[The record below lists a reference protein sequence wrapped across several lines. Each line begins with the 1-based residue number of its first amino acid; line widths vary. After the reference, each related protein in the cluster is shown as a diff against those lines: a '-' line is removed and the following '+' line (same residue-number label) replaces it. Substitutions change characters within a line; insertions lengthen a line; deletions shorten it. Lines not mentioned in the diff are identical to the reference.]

1 MSKKKKEKFSP
12 LLTHEQK
19 TKYREFGQVDENQ
32 NWLEIFTDDM
42 ISDLFTIM
50 KSCSDNQRKAE
61 YVSKEL
67 ADYGFYDV
75 GLGTNILTMANPYY
89 TGVVFKIALDDYG
102 IADNFNDCILSQYVP
117 RYNRVLARDPSA
129 MISVQERLV
138 LPTHDQMRLFMPRIL
153 KVLKELSKY
162 FLIADLSPDMFLNY
176 GITRDGEFRFID
188 ASDLYP
194 LQQMKDTPRCNRI
207 TGEHKHTGKFKY
219 CEGKLKYT
227 EDFKYLICEKCGK
240 QFMPLEFRP
249 RKDVEK
255 LSKILSDGYT
265 SEERATMEQEE
276 LKAIYQ
282 RAGKAVT
289 APTRTIFVSHEDD
302 EDEESFDETERE
314 ENESESS
321 SFETEVPD
329 EDEELASREDAE
341 EDEEVTEAQASEED
355 EEDESNVI
363 IVNGDDEDDQE
374 ADRDSDGFLSLT
386 PRREVV
392 LPGMDSGEEA
402 ETDPEAAEPAEV
414 DESVESE
421 TSTIT
426 APNDH
431 TDQEA
436 SDIIIPEEMVET
448 VSKIDK
454 DKAADT
460 TAFVMLMKHIK
471 ESKDDLERQM
481 YQGFLAFVQKAQNT
495 AVNEYIAEQVHNGQ
509 DEAAPAA
516 PEIISPAEMAA
527 RCCELLSASEDP
539 TDTEALKALVEKYH
553 VENDADNKA
562 ILGGSDRYDSTK
574 PHIRYSLIEDDGD
587 EASDQIP
594 GIYLDIHGD
603 FEEAY
608 AESGLPIYIT
618 INGGGTSYLAV
629 EAYNLHKRIKEMV
642 DEAYAEEAMFAK
654 STTTSED
661 KEE

>member
-12 LLTHEQK
+12 ILTHEQK
-19 TKYREFGQVDENQ
+19 TKYREFGQVDETQ
-32 NWLEIFTDDM
+32 NWLEIFTEDM

-50 KSCSDNQRKAE
+50 RSCSDNQRKAE

-102 IADNFNDCILSQYVP
+102 IADNFNDCVLSQYVP
-117 RYNRVLARDPSA
+117 RYNRVFARDPSA

-138 LPTHDQMRLFMPRIL
+138 LPTNDQMNLFMPRIL

-176 GITRDGEFRFID
+176 GVTRDGEFRFID

-219 CEGKLKYT
+219 CEGKLYYT

-240 QFMPLEFRP
+240 QFLPLEFRP

-265 SEERATMEQEE
+265 AEERETMEHEE

-302 EDEESFDETERE
+302 DDEEGFDETEYE
-314 ENESESS
+314 ENASESGG
-321 SFETEVPD
+321 FE
-329 EDEELASREDAE
+329 EEISE
-341 EDEEVTEAQASEED
+341 EDGQLEAGEDTEETSEADEAKDPEED

-363 IVNGDDEDDQE
+363 IVGDDDDDQE
-374 ADRDSDGFLSLT
+374 ADRDQEGFLNLT
-386 PRREVV
+386 PRREVI
-392 LPGMDSGEEA
+392 LPGMDSSEET
-402 ETDPEAAEPAEV
+402 EVNPEAAEPVEV
-414 DESVESE
+414 DEPVESNDD
-421 TSTIT
+421 TND
-426 APNDH
+426 APNDQD
-431 TDQEA
+431 DQEA
-436 SDIIIPEEMVET
+436 SDDTVPHEMVET

-454 DKAADT
+454 EQAADT
-460 TAFVMLMKHIK
+460 ASFVMLMKHIK
-471 ESKDDLERQM
+471 ESKDELERHM
-481 YQGFLAFVQKAQNT
+481 YQGFLAYVRKAQAT
-495 AVNEYIAEQVHNGQ
+495 AVAEYAAEQIHNGE
-509 DEAAPAA
+509 DEGAAPEN
-516 PEIISPAEMAA
+516 PEIISAAEMAN
-527 RCCELLSASEDP
+527 RCCEVLAASENP
-539 TDTEALKALVEKYH
+539 EDTEALKKLVEKYH
-553 VENDADNKA
+553 VENDADNKK

-594 GIYLDIHGD
+594 GVYLDIRGN

-608 AESGLPIYIT
+608 AESGLPMYIT
-618 INGGGTSYLAV
+618 INGGATAYLAV
-629 EAYNLHKRIKEMV
+629 EAYKLYDRIKEMV
-642 DEAYAEEAMFAK
+642 DEAYAEEAMFARPA
-654 STTTSED
+654 
-661 KEE
+661 KEEHDEEE